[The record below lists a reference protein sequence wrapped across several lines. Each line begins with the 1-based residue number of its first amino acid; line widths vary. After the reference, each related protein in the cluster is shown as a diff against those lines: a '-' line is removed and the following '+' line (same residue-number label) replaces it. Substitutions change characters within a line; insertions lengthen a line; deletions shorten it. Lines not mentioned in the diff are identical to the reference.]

1 MSHLRGKSV
10 KEIHTVT
17 NGQLEIVEC
26 EISSDSKV
34 SGKSLK
40 EIANPGSFLV
50 LMDKKTGVNE
60 YQIVNGDTRITA
72 GDHIVLITVA
82 ENSKKV
88 LEYFGNGV

>member
-10 KEIHTVT
+10 KAIHTVT

-26 EISSDSKV
+26 EVASDSKA
-34 SGKSLK
+34 SGKELK
-40 EIANPGSFLV
+40 EISNSGSYLV
-50 LMDKKTGVNE
+50 LMDKKSGVDQ
-60 YQIVNGDTRITA
+60 YQIATGTTRIAA

-88 LEYFGNGV
+88 LAFFGSSE